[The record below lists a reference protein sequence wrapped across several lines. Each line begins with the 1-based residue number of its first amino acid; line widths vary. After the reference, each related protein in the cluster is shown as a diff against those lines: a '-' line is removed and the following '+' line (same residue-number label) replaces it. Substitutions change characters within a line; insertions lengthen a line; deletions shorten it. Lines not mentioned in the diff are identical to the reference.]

1 MFPITRIRTFAAA
14 ALCACLTGA
23 ASLALATDVRL
34 VGLADNTAIL
44 VIDGGRPRM
53 LRVGQEGPGG
63 VKVLAVGGEHALLEV
78 DGERLEL
85 RMGEQP
91 YLPPVAADRASVTLV
106 SNAQGHFITT
116 GTINGASVRLI
127 VDTGAS
133 LIAMG
138 PEDAR
143 RAGINYLAGEK
154 GYANTANGVAI
165 VYRIKLNRVQ
175 VGDIVLH
182 DIEGIVHEKLNMPMV
197 LLGMS
202 FLGRLDMRREGD
214 MLTLSKRY

>member
-1 MFPITRIRTFAAA
+1 MLQITLIRTFAAA
-14 ALCACLTGA
+14 VLCACLTGA

-53 LRVGQEGPGG
+53 LRVGEEGPGG
-63 VKVLAVGGEHALLEV
+63 VKVLSVSGEHALLEV

-165 VYRIKLNRVQ
+165 VYRVKLNRVQ

-182 DIEGIVHEKLNMPMV
+182 NIAGIVHEKLNMPMV

>member
-1 MFPITRIRTFAAA
+1 
-14 ALCACLTGA
+14 
-23 ASLALATDVRL
+23 
-34 VGLADNTAIL
+34 
-44 VIDGGRPRM
+44 M

>member
-14 ALCACLTGA
+14 VLGACLAGA